1 MLEVQ
6 NLNVAINKQPILTD
20 LSFSVQKGELLGV
33 IGENG
38 SGKTTLLHSITG
50 VIPHQSGAIYY
61 EGQHLSKMKNRVR
74 AQKMAVLSQDRT
86 NTFQTTVRSVIELG
100 RYPYLT
106 GLLPQLSADD
116 EAMINEAM
124 NETGVAGFADRA
136 MGTLSGGERQRVWLA
151 RALAQNPDLL
161 LLDEPTNHLDL
172 AHQVSLMDHLHKLVK
187 RKQLTVMC
195 ILHDV
200 NLASLYCD
208 KVLLLKGGKVQGVGE
223 TTDWLTSEQLTTLFG
238 TAFSETIDA
247 QTGCRQF
254 TVLPY
259 FTNQCKE
266 DLP

>member
-6 NLNVAINKQPILTD
+6 NVNVAINKRTILTD
-20 LSFSVQKGELLGV
+20 VSFSVQKGELLGV

-50 VIPHQSGAIYY
+50 VVPYQSGAVYY
-61 EGQHLSKMKNRVR
+61 EGQHVSKMKNRVR

-106 GLLPQLSADD
+106 GLLPQLTAADD
-116 EAMINEAM
+116 AIINEAM

-187 RKQLTVMC
+187 RKKLTVMC

-208 KVLLLKGGKVQGVGE
+208 KVLLLKDGQIQGVGQ

-238 TAFSETIDA
+238 TRFSETIDA

-259 FTNQCKE
+259 FTNHFKE
-266 DLP
+266 DSR